1 MDPMNIGKLESYVN
15 DFSNVLP
22 SEKWLELN
30 ELFAQHERATT
41 EQVVVVLF
49 PQRNGNEL
57 YDIGMKIFEENGI

>member
-1 MDPMNIGKLESYVN
+1 MDPLNLGKLSSYVN
-15 DFSNVLP
+15 DFSQVLLEP
-22 SEKWLELN
+22 KRVELN

-49 PQRNGNEL
+49 PQRDGHEL